1 MKATLIYGAGDVRIE
16 DVPDPTLRKA
26 DDAVVRI
33 THSCICGSDL
43 WPYKSREATEQGGVI
58 GHEFIGVVEEI
69 GSDVG
74 RIKKGDVVLAP
85 FYFGDGTCEYCRAG
99 LTSACPN
106 GSAWNEETGGA
117 QAELIRVPFADQVLS
132 RLPVPQDSELM
143 PSLLTLSDVFGTG
156 HHAAVSARV
165 EPGKDVV
172 VVGDGAVGLLAVL
185 AAKRLGAE
193 NIVLMGR
200 HKARTDLGREFG
212 ATDVVAERGE
222 EGEQKVRDILGT
234 DGAHS
239 TIEAVGYDQSLSS
252 ALNVTKPGGFV
263 GIVGVP
269 QSGTIPNAARKF
281 IGNITI
287 AGGIAPTQANMQ
299 ELMPDVLEGKI
310 EPGKV
315 FDRTV
320 TLDDVPEGYR
330 AMNDREA
337 LKVLVRPEASS
348 PAAVCAPPC

>member
-1 MKATLIYGAGDVRIE
+1 MKATLIYGAGDIRVE
-16 DVPDPTLRKA
+16 EVPDPRIENPT
-26 DDAVVRI
+26 DAIVRI

-43 WPYKSREATEQGGVI
+43 WPYKSAEAGDTGSRI
-58 GHEFIGVVEEI
+58 GHEFIGVVEET
-69 GSDVG
+69 GSDIS
-74 RIKKGDVVLAP
+74 RLSKGDVVVAP
-85 FYFGDGTCEYCRAG
+85 FFYADGTCEYCKAG

-106 GSAWNEETGGA
+106 GNAWGAETDGGQGEA
-117 QAELIRVPFADQVLS
+117 ARVPFADNSLMK
-132 RLPVPQDSELM
+132 LDVPQDSELM

-172 VVGDGAVGLLAVL
+172 VVGDGAVGLLGVL

-193 NIVLMGR
+193 RIVLMGH
-200 HKARTDLGREFG
+200 HKDRTDLGREFG

-239 TIEAVGYDQSLSS
+239 TIEAVGYDQSLST

-281 IGNITI
+281 TANITV
-287 AGGIAPTQANMQ
+287 AGGIAPTQANMH
-299 ELMPDVLEGKI
+299 ELLPDVMDGKI

-315 FDRTV
+315 FNRTIG
-320 TLDDVPEGYR
+320 LDEVPEGYR

-337 LKVLVRPEASS
+337 LKVLVRP
-348 PAAVCAPPC
+348 

>member
-1 MKATLIYGAGDVRIE
+1 MKATLIYGAGDVRVE
-16 DVPDPTLRKA
+16 DVPDPQLENAT
-26 DDAVVRI
+26 DAVVRI

-43 WPYKSREATEQGGVI
+43 WPYKSREATETGGRI
-58 GHEFIGVVEEI
+58 GHEFIGVVEEV

-74 RIKKGDVVLAP
+74 RVQRGDLVVAP
-85 FYFGDGTCEYCRAG
+85 FFYADGTCEYCRAG
-99 LTSACPN
+99 LTTACPN
-106 GSAWNEETGGA
+106 GNAWGAETDGA
-117 QAELIRVPFADQVLS
+117 QGEAARVPFADASLMK
-132 RLPVPQDSELM
+132 LDVPHGSELM

-193 NIVLMGR
+193 RIVLMG
-200 HKARTDLGREFG
+200 HHEARTDLGREFG
-212 ATDVVAERGE
+212 ATDVVAQRGE
-222 EGEQKVRDILGT
+222 EGEQEVRDILGT

-239 TIEAVGYDQSLSS
+239 TIEAVGYDQSLST

-269 QSGTIPNAARKF
+269 QSGSIPNAARKF
-281 IGNITI
+281 TANITV
-287 AGGIAPTQANMQ
+287 AGGIAPTQANMH
-299 ELMPDVLEGKI
+299 ELLPDVLEGKV

-315 FDRTV
+315 FDRTIG
-320 TLDDVPEGYR
+320 LDDVAEGYR
-330 AMNDREA
+330 AMKDREA
-337 LKVLVRPEASS
+337 LKVLVRP
-348 PAAVCAPPC
+348 

>member
-1 MKATLIYGAGDVRIE
+1 MKATLIYGAGDIRVE
-16 DVPDPTLRKA
+16 DVPDPLLQNA
-26 DDAVVRI
+26 SDAIVRI

-43 WPYKSREATEQGGVI
+43 WPYKSREQTEQGDRI
-58 GHEFIGVVEEI
+58 GHEFIGVVEET

-74 RIKKGDVVLAP
+74 RIQKGDLVVAP
-85 FYFGDGTCEYCRAG
+85 FFYADGTCEYCQAG

-106 GSAWNEETGGA
+106 GNAWGADTDGGQGEA
-117 QAELIRVPFADQVLS
+117 ARVPFADNVLMK
-132 RLPVPQDSELM
+132 LDVPHDSELM

-156 HHAAVSARV
+156 HHAAVSAQV
-165 EPGKDVV
+165 GPGKDVV
-172 VVGDGAVGLLAVL
+172 VVGDGAVGLLGVL

-193 NIVLMGR
+193 RIVLMGH
-200 HKARTDLGREFG
+200 HKDRTDLGREFG

-222 EGEQKVRDILGT
+222 EGEQNVRDLLGT

-239 TIEAVGYDQSLSS
+239 TIEAVGYDQSLST
-252 ALNVTKPGGFV
+252 ALNVTKPGGHV

-281 IGNITI
+281 MANITV
-287 AGGIAPTQANMQ
+287 AGGIAPTQANMH
-299 ELMPDVLEGKI
+299 ELLPDVLDGTV

-315 FDRTV
+315 FNRTIS
-320 TLDDVPEGYR
+320 LDETPEGYR

-337 LKVLVRPEASS
+337 LKVLVKP
-348 PAAVCAPPC
+348 

>member
-1 MKATLIYGAGDVRIE
+1 MKATLIYGAGDIRVE
-16 DVPDPTLRKA
+16 EVPDPKLENPT
-26 DDAVVRI
+26 DAIVRI

-43 WPYKSREATEQGGVI
+43 WPYKSREATDEGGRI
-58 GHEFIGVVEEI
+58 GHEFIGVVEET
-69 GSDVG
+69 GSDIS
-74 RIKKGDVVLAP
+74 RLKQGDVVVAP
-85 FYFGDGTCEYCRAG
+85 FFYADGTCEYCRAG
-99 LTSACPN
+99 LTTACPN
-106 GSAWNEETGGA
+106 GSAWGAETDGGQGEA
-117 QAELIRVPFADQVLS
+117 ARVPFADHSLMKLDV
-132 RLPVPQDSELM
+132 PVESDLM

-193 NIVLMGR
+193 RIVLMGH

-212 ATDVVAERGE
+212 ATDVVEERGE

-239 TIEAVGYDQSLSS
+239 TVEAVGYDQSLTT

-269 QSGTIPNAARKF
+269 QSGAIPNAARKF
-281 IGNITI
+281 GANITI
-287 AGGIAPTQANMQ
+287 AGGIAPTQANMH
-299 ELMPDVLEGKI
+299 ELLPDVMDGKI
-310 EPGKV
+310 QPGKV
-315 FDRTV
+315 FDRTIG
-320 TLDDVPEGYR
+320 LDETPEGYR

-337 LKVLVRPEASS
+337 LKVLVRP
-348 PAAVCAPPC
+348 

>member
-1 MKATLIYGAGDVRIE
+1 MKATLIYGAGDIRVE
-16 DVPDPTLRKA
+16 DVPDPKLQNA
-26 DDAVVRI
+26 SDAIVRI

-43 WPYKSREATEQGGVI
+43 WPYKSREQTEQGDRI
-58 GHEFIGVVEEI
+58 GHEFIGVVEET

-74 RIKKGDVVLAP
+74 RIQKGDLVVAP
-85 FYFGDGTCEYCRAG
+85 FFYADGTCEYCRAG

-106 GSAWNEETGGA
+106 GNAWGADTDGGQGEA
-117 QAELIRVPFADQVLS
+117 ARVPFADNVLMK
-132 RLPVPQDSELM
+132 LDVPQDSELM

-156 HHAAVSARV
+156 HHAAVSAQV
-165 EPGKDVV
+165 GPGKDVV
-172 VVGDGAVGLLAVL
+172 VVGDGAVGLLGVL

-193 NIVLMGR
+193 RIVLMGH
-200 HKARTDLGREFG
+200 HKDRTDLGREFG

-222 EGEQKVRDILGT
+222 EGEQNVRDLLGT

-239 TIEAVGYDQSLSS
+239 TIEAVGYDQSLST
-252 ALNVTKPGGFV
+252 ALNVTKPGGHV

-281 IGNITI
+281 MANITV
-287 AGGIAPTQANMQ
+287 AGGIAPTQANMH
-299 ELMPDVLEGKI
+299 ELLPDVLDGTV

-315 FDRTV
+315 FNRTIS
-320 TLDDVPEGYR
+320 LDETPEGYR

-337 LKVLVRPEASS
+337 LKVLVRP
-348 PAAVCAPPC
+348 

>member
-1 MKATLIYGAGDVRIE
+1 MKATLIYGAGDIRVE
-16 DVPDPTLRKA
+16 DVPDPKLQNA
-26 DDAVVRI
+26 SDAIVRI

-43 WPYKSREATEQGGVI
+43 WPYKSREQTEQGDRI
-58 GHEFIGVVEEI
+58 GHEFIGVVEET

-74 RIKKGDVVLAP
+74 RVQKGDLVVAP
-85 FYFGDGTCEYCRAG
+85 FFYADGTCEYCRAG

-106 GSAWNEETGGA
+106 GNAWGADTDGGQGEA
-117 QAELIRVPFADQVLS
+117 ARVPFADNVLMK
-132 RLPVPQDSELM
+132 LDVPQDSELM

-156 HHAAVSARV
+156 HHAAVSAQV
-165 EPGKDVV
+165 GPGKDVV
-172 VVGDGAVGLLAVL
+172 VVGDGAVGLLGVL

-193 NIVLMGR
+193 RIVLMGH
-200 HKARTDLGREFG
+200 HKDRTDLGREFG

-222 EGEQKVRDILGT
+222 EGEQNVRDLLGT

-239 TIEAVGYDQSLSS
+239 TIEAVGYDQSLST
-252 ALNVTKPGGFV
+252 ALNVTKPGGHV

-281 IGNITI
+281 MSNITV
-287 AGGIAPTQANMQ
+287 AGGIAPTQANMR
-299 ELMPDVLEGKI
+299 ELLPDVLDGTV

-315 FDRTV
+315 FDRTIS
-320 TLDDVPEGYR
+320 LDETPEGYR

-337 LKVLVRPEASS
+337 LKVLVRP
-348 PAAVCAPPC
+348 

>member
-1 MKATLIYGAGDVRIE
+1 VKATLIYGAGDIRVE
-16 DVPDPTLRKA
+16 DVPDPKLQNA
-26 DDAVVRI
+26 SDAIVRI

-43 WPYKSREATEQGGVI
+43 WPYKSREQTERGDRI
-58 GHEFIGVVEEI
+58 GHEFIGVVEET

-74 RIKKGDVVLAP
+74 RIQKGDLVVAP
-85 FYFGDGTCEYCRAG
+85 FFYADGTCEYCRAG

-106 GSAWNEETGGA
+106 GNAWGADTDGGQGEA
-117 QAELIRVPFADQVLS
+117 ARVPFADNVLMK
-132 RLPVPQDSELM
+132 LDVPQDSELM

-156 HHAAVSARV
+156 HHAAVSAQV
-165 EPGKDVV
+165 GPGKDVV
-172 VVGDGAVGLLAVL
+172 VVGDGAVGLLGVL

-193 NIVLMGR
+193 RIVLMGH
-200 HKARTDLGREFG
+200 HKDRTDLGREFG

-222 EGEQKVRDILGT
+222 EGEQNVRDLLGT

-239 TIEAVGYDQSLSS
+239 TIEAVGYDQSLST
-252 ALNVTKPGGFV
+252 ALNVTKPGGHV

-281 IGNITI
+281 MANITV
-287 AGGIAPTQANMQ
+287 AGGIAPTQANMH
-299 ELMPDVLEGKI
+299 ELLPDVLDGAV

-315 FDRTV
+315 FNRTIS
-320 TLDDVPEGYR
+320 LDETPEGYR

-337 LKVLVRPEASS
+337 LKVLVRP
-348 PAAVCAPPC
+348 

>member
-1 MKATLIYGAGDVRIE
+1 VKATLIYGAGDIRVE
-16 DVPDPTLRKA
+16 DVPDPELENPT
-26 DDAVVRI
+26 DAIVRI

-43 WPYKSREATEQGGVI
+43 WPYKSREKTEQGGRI
-58 GHEFIGVVEEI
+58 GHEFIGVVEET

-74 RIKKGDVVLAP
+74 RLQKGDLVVAP
-85 FYFGDGTCEYCRAG
+85 FFYADGTCEYCRAG

-106 GSAWNEETGGA
+106 GNAWGAETDGGQGEA
-117 QAELIRVPFADQVLS
+117 ARVPFADHSLMK
-132 RLPVPQDSELM
+132 LDVPHDSELM

-185 AAKRLGAE
+185 AARRLGAE
-193 NIVLMGR
+193 RIVLMG
-200 HKARTDLGREFG
+200 HHEDRTDLGREFG

-239 TIEAVGYDQSLSS
+239 TVEAVGYDQSLST
-252 ALNVTKPGGFV
+252 ALNVTKPGGYV

-269 QSGTIPNAARKF
+269 QSGMIPNAARKF
-281 IGNITI
+281 TANITV
-287 AGGIAPTQANMQ
+287 AGGIAPTQANMH
-299 ELMPDVLEGKI
+299 ELLPDVMDGKI

-315 FDRTV
+315 FNRTIA
-320 TLDDVPEGYR
+320 LDETPEGYR

-337 LKVLVRPEASS
+337 LKVLVRP
-348 PAAVCAPPC
+348 

>member
-1 MKATLIYGAGDVRIE
+1 MKATLIYGAGDIRVE
-16 DVPDPTLRKA
+16 EVPDPKLENPT
-26 DDAVVRI
+26 DAIVRI

-43 WPYKSREATEQGGVI
+43 WPYKNREATQEGGRI
-58 GHEFIGVVEEI
+58 GHEFIGVVEEV
-69 GSDVG
+69 GSDIG
-74 RIKKGDVVLAP
+74 RLQQGDVVVAP
-85 FYFGDGTCEYCRAG
+85 FFYADGTCEYCRAG
-99 LTSACPN
+99 LTTACPN
-106 GSAWNEETGGA
+106 GSAWGAETDGGQGEA
-117 QAELIRVPFADQVLS
+117 ARVPFADHSLMKLDV
-132 RLPVPQDSELM
+132 PVESDLM

-193 NIVLMGR
+193 RIVLMGHHR
-200 HKARTDLGREFG
+200 DRTDLGREFG

-222 EGEQKVRDILGT
+222 EGEQKVRDVLGT

-239 TIEAVGYDQSLSS
+239 VIEAVGYDQSLST
-252 ALNVTKPGGFV
+252 AINVAKPGGFV

-281 IGNITI
+281 GANITI
-287 AGGIAPTQANMQ
+287 AGGIAPTQANMH
-299 ELMPDVLEGKI
+299 ELLPDVMDGKI

-315 FDRTV
+315 FDRTIP
-320 TLDDVPEGYR
+320 LDETPEGYR

-337 LKVLVRPEASS
+337 LKVLVRP
-348 PAAVCAPPC
+348 

>member
-1 MKATLIYGAGDVRIE
+1 MKATLIYGAGDIRVE
-16 DVPDPTLRKA
+16 DVLDPTLQSST
-26 DDAVVRI
+26 DAIVRI
-33 THSCICGSDL
+33 THACICGSDL
-43 WPYKSREATEQGGVI
+43 WPYKSREATDEGGRI
-58 GHEFIGVVEEI
+58 GHEFIGVVEET

-74 RIKKGDVVLAP
+74 RVSKGDVVVAP
-85 FYFGDGTCEYCRAG
+85 FFYADGTCEYCRAG

-106 GSAWNEETGGA
+106 GSAWGAETDGGQGEA
-117 QAELIRVPFADQVLS
+117 ARVPFADHSLMKLDV
-132 RLPVPQDSELM
+132 PVESELM

-185 AAKRLGAE
+185 ASKRLGAE
-193 NIVLMGR
+193 RIVLMGH
-200 HKARTDLGREFG
+200 HKDRTDLGREFG

-222 EGEQKVRDILGT
+222 EGEQKVRDVLGT

-239 TIEAVGYDQSLSS
+239 TIEAVGYDQALST
-252 ALNVTKPGGFV
+252 ALNVTKPGGYV

-269 QSGTIPNAARKF
+269 QSGTIPNAGRKF
-281 IGNITI
+281 GANITI
-287 AGGIAPTQANMQ
+287 AGGIAPTQANMH
-299 ELMPDVLEGKI
+299 ELLPDVMNGSI

-315 FDRTV
+315 FDRTIG
-320 TLDDVPEGYR
+320 LDQVADGYR

-337 LKVLVRPEASS
+337 LKVLVRP
-348 PAAVCAPPC
+348 